1 MTKHIS
7 SLLLVLSCVF
17 TASAQLNTPHTPWE
31 NEDLLSTP
39 AFRVIEEDSIQSIIF
54 ESIPY
59 KGAKKSV
66 FAYYSHPEKL
76 SGKKTET
83 VKYPGIILV
92 HGGGG
97 TAFREWVAM
106 WAKRG
111 YAALALDTRGNGPDR
126 HHIAGG
132 FDENGNETPYF
143 DVTLPLN
150 EQWVYQAVADV
161 INAHS
166 LLRSFAEVDTARTA
180 ITGISWGGVLTC
192 IASSLD
198 NRFKA
203 AVPVYGCGYLWESGK
218 MKEQLD
224 KLPEEQKATWI
235 KQYDPSRYL
244 SSMTQPILFLNGT
257 NDVHF
262 YLSSTTQSAALP
274 TNSNTLI
281 KQGLRHSHKYGWTND
296 EIEIFIN
303 HNLTDGTPLP
313 EITNEKTVED
323 NTATGKIS
331 SRFPIKDISLNY
343 TTDLGE
349 QKEKYNWHKR
359 ECAIHGDTWSVT
371 VPHDATAW
379 YISASDT
386 NGILTSG
393 TIHYPQSTHK

>member
-1 MTKHIS
+1 MTKYIP
-7 SLLLVLSCVF
+7 SLLLALSCAF
-17 TASAQLNTPHTPWE
+17 SASAQLNTAGTPWE
-31 NEDLLSTP
+31 NEDFLSTP
-39 AFRVIEEDSIQSIIF
+39 SFKVIEEDSIQSIIF

-66 FAYYSHPEKL
+66 FAYYSSPEKFL
-76 SGKKTET
+76 GEKSDTATKR
-83 VKYPGIILV
+83 PGIILV

-126 HHIAGG
+126 QHLNGG
-132 FDENGNETPYF
+132 FDENGKETPYF

-150 EQWVYQAVADV
+150 EQWVYQAVGDV
-161 INAHS
+161 VNAHS
-166 LLRSFAEVDTARTA
+166 LLRSFTEVDTTRTA

-198 NRFKA
+198 SRFKA
-203 AVPVYGCGYLWESGK
+203 AVPVYGCGYLWQSGK
-218 MKEQLD
+218 MKEQLN
-224 KLPEEQKATWI
+224 KLSEDQKETWI

-244 SSMTQPILFLNGT
+244 SLMTQPILFLNGT

-262 YLSSTTQSAALP
+262 YLSSTAQSASLP
-274 TNSNTLI
+274 SNSSTLI
-281 KQGLRHSHKYGWTND
+281 KQGLRHSHKYGWQND

-303 HNLTDGTPLP
+303 HNLTGGIPLP
-313 EITNEKTVED
+313 EITNEKTAEG
-323 NTATGKIS
+323 NTVTGKIS

-343 TTDLGE
+343 TTDSGE
-349 QKEKYNWHKR
+349 QKEKYNWHKTD
-359 ECAIHGDTWSVT
+359 CSIHGDTWSVT
-371 VPHDATAW
+371 VPHDATMW

-393 TIHYPQSTHK
+393 TIHYPQP